1 MKTLV
6 KLTAAAAI
14 LAALPACDM
23 LGGNRG
29 ASNATA
35 EKNEAADDNGGE
47 SNSSSSDESEGN
59 ASASARGGKDDAG
72 AGDTGSAS
80 SAGSSAP
87 FTGEVT
93 RAYLA
98 GRWTDTGNCSDVT
111 EFTRDGRFIANNGGG
126 GIWSLNGD
134 TLVFQGAQGA
144 RATLRV
150 EAMDENT
157 IVTTD
162 ENGAISRSTRC

>member
-1 MKTLV
+1 MNTLV

-23 LGGNRG
+23 VGGNRG
-29 ASNATA
+29 ASNSTA
-35 EKNEAADDNGGE
+35 EKNEAAGDSGSE
-47 SNSSSSDESEGN
+47 SNSSDEADGN
-59 ASASARGGKDDAG
+59 AASARGGKDTAG
-72 AGDTGSAS
+72 AGDTGSAGPAS
-80 SAGSSAP
+80 P

-162 ENGAISRSTRC
+162 EAGAISRSTRC